1 MEIEQRKERP
11 RERHLG
17 AVLRFEDLTNRVC
30 RIERLTRLMATSQC
44 LAETDADAIEGL
56 ADLLDACRL
65 ESVKCQDEFSALF
78 RSYQEA
84 AQ

>member
-1 MEIEQRKERP
+1 MNTVKKDPASDIW
-11 RERHLG
+11 G
-17 AVLRFEDLTNRVC
+17 AVLRFEDLTNRMC

-78 RSYQEA
+78 RSYREA